1 MPASVYSDPATE
13 GRFLL
18 ALYAQIGMTRFP
30 WTWVSQFSHN
40 EGEMDLGLK
49 GLHAV
54 ITGGSR
60 GIGRAIAHAL
70 AKEGADIAICA
81 RGTQGLEGAHKD
93 LQGHNI
99 EVFSNALDVRD
110 GEALEAFVGEA
121 AEALGGI
128 DILISNPSAG
138 GGADE
143 ASWRA
148 TFEVDLMG
156 AVRSVQAAMPHL
168 LRSEAASV
176 VFIGSTA
183 AVETF
188 GASPSYNAIKAAL
201 ITHMNG
207 LSQTLGPQGV
217 RVNVV
222 SPGPIYF
229 EGGAWTA
236 VEKAQPEMFE
246 ATLRTCAI
254 GRMGTPQ
261 EVANAVAFLAS
272 PAARLITGVNLV
284 VDGGFTKRVNF

>member
-1 MPASVYSDPATE
+1 
-13 GRFLL
+13 
-18 ALYAQIGMTRFP
+18 
-30 WTWVSQFSHN
+30 
-40 EGEMDLGLK
+40 MDLGLK

-70 AKEGADIAICA
+70 AKEGADVAICA
-81 RGTQGLEGAHKD
+81 RGTQGLEDAHKD
-93 LQGHNI
+93 LQGHKI
-99 EVFSNALDVRD
+99 EVFSKALDVRD

-128 DILISNPSAG
+128 DILISNPSGG

-188 GASPSYNAIKAAL
+188 GGPPSYNAIKAAL

-207 LSQTLGPQGV
+207 LSQTLGPQGI

-229 EGGAWTA
+229 EGGAWTE

-272 PAARLITGVNLV
+272 PAASLITGVNLV